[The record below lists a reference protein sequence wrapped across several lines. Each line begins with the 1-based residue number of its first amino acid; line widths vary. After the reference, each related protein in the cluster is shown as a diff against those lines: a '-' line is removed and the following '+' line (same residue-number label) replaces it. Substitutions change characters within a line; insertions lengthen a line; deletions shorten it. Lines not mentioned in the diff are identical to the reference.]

1 MMKFISIPVYS
12 STDEETGVTHYDTDA
27 MREKFEEEMQLLEST
42 TQAEL
47 DGWADKQADYAM
59 DNMTSDIYEQARE
72 AFE

>member
-1 MMKFISIPVYS
+1 MDKV
-12 STDEETGVTHYDTDA
+12 
-27 MREKFEEEMQLLEST
+27 KFEEEMQLLEST

-59 DNMTSDIYEQARE
+59 DNMTSDLYEQARE